1 MWSRDTR
8 VLAPTTGAGGGE
20 APAEPTGWQSIVTMP
35 RTWLAVG
42 LAVCA
47 LFGGGVAL
55 FSKDPLHRLWG
66 TSAGISYA
74 LAAVCVLA
82 SRRRRG
88 TAGIDVALAIVVAGA
103 ILIPLL

>member
-1 MWSRDTR
+1 
-8 VLAPTTGAGGGE
+8 
-20 APAEPTGWQSIVTMP
+20 MP
-35 RTWLAVG
+35 RIWLAAG

-47 LFGGGVAL
+47 LFGGAVAL

-74 LAAVCVLA
+74 LATVAVLA
-82 SRRRRG
+82 LSTQAIRRRRA
-88 TAGIDVALAIVVAGA
+88 TAGVDVALAILVGGA

>member
-1 MWSRDTR
+1 
-8 VLAPTTGAGGGE
+8 
-20 APAEPTGWQSIVTMP
+20 MP
-35 RTWLAVG
+35 RIWLAAG

-74 LAAVCVLA
+74 LAA
-82 SRRRRG
+82 
-88 TAGIDVALAIVVAGA
+88 IA
-103 ILIPLL
+103 ILAWRSKNPNRDTDRKSVV